1 MQQCEQLLET
11 VRQLSG
17 QMQNRNQSPTNV
29 NREVA
34 RVFGRASTSSASA
47 GSDQGSAQQ
56 GQQGTSCFR
65 RLMNMRRIRNGTNR
79 SRSRARPRSEKTQFL
94 CDLVLLNGPDSNN
107 VPSQGTRVLLMENGH
122 VLSAC
127 PFSKDMN
134 EVQVEATIL
143 EAFPDKIPPL
153 TDIEILTSVHTKL
166 VKPTLAPG
174 QAGINEIILHRLFK
188 NKPVYV
194 RPSRVLLQD
203 LLEVNLFL

>member
-1 MQQCEQLLET
+1 MKILTFSTRRQNSLNGVLDVTTT
-11 VRQLSG
+11 VNSQGRSSRAHARLCKFTSG
-17 QMQNRNQSPTNV
+17 SR
-29 NREVA
+29 R
-34 RVFGRASTSSASA
+34 SSS
-47 GSDQGSAQQ
+47 
-56 GQQGTSCFR
+56 R
-65 RLMNMRRIRNGTNR
+65 RPILRSLMNMRRIGNGNNRGR
-79 SRSRARPRSEKTQFL
+79 SRTRPRSEKTQFL
-94 CDLVLLNGPDSNN
+94 CDLVLLNGPDSNT
-107 VPSQGTRVLLMENGH
+107 VPRQGTRVVLMENGH

-174 QAGINEIILHRLFK
+174 QAGINGIILHRLFK

-194 RPSRVLLQD
+194 RPSSVLLPD
-203 LLEVNLFL
+203 LLEVSLFW